1 MKKILI
7 IFIILIIALG
17 AFYFYQRSTPKEVNF
32 TKVEQANYFE
42 KILTSGTV
50 LLEGLTE
57 VKTEVSGKIV
67 DV

>member
-32 TKVEQANYFE
+32 ANVKQVNYFE
-42 KILTSGTV
+42 KILTSGTI
-50 LLEGLTE
+50 LLEGLT
-57 VKTEVSGKIV
+57 
-67 DV
+67 